1 MTDTTARFS
10 LPYILPAQAQKH
22 LTHNEALR
30 QLDLFLHLCIQEDDR
45 ATPPT
50 TPNENDAY
58 IIPSIA
64 TGAWSGRGTQI
75 AIWIDGL
82 WQFFLPVMGWVAW
95 VKSTGQSTVF
105 DGQSWTKQT
114 AQSAGDGKSAYD
126 LALDQGF
133 SGTIDDWLASLVG
146 QDGQDGATGPTGPM
160 GSEGAQGPQGAQG
173 QKGDPGTTL

>member
-75 AIWIDGL
+75 AIWIDGF
-82 WQFFLPVMGWVAW
+82 WQFFYPLWGGLLGSSLRGNPLSLTAIHGQNKLRNRRAMGN
-95 VKSTGQSTVF
+95 
-105 DGQSWTKQT
+105 
-114 AQSAGDGKSAYD
+114 
-126 LALDQGF
+126 LHMILH
-133 SGTIDDWLASLVG
+133 
-146 QDGQDGATGPTGPM
+146 
-160 GSEGAQGPQGAQG
+160 
-173 QKGDPGTTL
+173 